1 MSTSCPCIAMS
12 CCCSFAYRFAPVY
25 TDSLYLFQPLY
36 SCFSLSLESLPLF
49 WHSCIVYI
57 KQTMMPIC
65 IILLPCLV
73 CHVYFIAY
81 QFEACLHCLTC
92 LCIVLKSASRC
103 KQHVPVT
110 CPACIFL
117 SVTPFGVCLICIL
130 FSFSCTL

>member
-1 MSTSCPCIAMS
+1 
-12 CCCSFAYRFAPVY
+12 
-25 TDSLYLFQPLY
+25 
-36 SCFSLSLESLPLF
+36 
-49 WHSCIVYI
+49 
-57 KQTMMPIC
+57 MMPIC
-65 IILLPCLV
+65 IILLICLA

-92 LCIVLKSASRC
+92 LCIVLKCASRC

-130 FSFSCTL
+130 TSFSCTLCLCHCLLLLTNLKYGLGQNSDKPVDHRAVLSVMPCLGLHPT